1 MFSDI
6 PIHYF
11 SCTHRA
17 IEPSK
22 TLANYENKLKIAGIT
37 RITDITHLDRIGI
50 PVYSAIRPTA
60 QDGGVSI
67 YAGKGAKK
75 EQAKASAMME
85 GFERY
90 SAEKQKID
98 EINSKVANI
107 QEMSNEKFI
116 HPNDLI
122 CSNEVKDLDFEKE
135 NSLEWTLVTD
145 ISTEDEYYI
154 PSNAI
159 FHPYIPKNPSA
170 TAIFK
175 GNTNGLASG
184 NVLEEAVLHGILEV
198 IERDAWSIF
207 ELTKKNKKEIAID
220 KIENPLINS
229 LLDKFKKESIYIKL
243 MDLTADVDIPTIA
256 ATADDTALQD
266 PALLTLGVGTHLN
279 PEIAVLRALTEVAQS
294 RATQIHGTREDT
306 SRAVFMRK
314 AGYIRM
320 KKMNKHYFDSEN
332 EENII
337 DITDIK
343 DKSTKSL
350 KKDIEITTRE
360 LKNNGLDKIL
370 FKDLTREEIG
380 VNVVRVVIPKTE
392 NYAIDPDRLGKRWIN
407 YDENY

>member
-22 TLANYENKLKIAGIT
+22 TLAKYENKLKIAGIT

-50 PVYSAIRPTA
+50 PVFSAIRPTA
-60 QDGGVSI
+60 QGGGVSI

-75 EQAKASAMME
+75 DQAKASAMME

-90 SAEKQKID
+90 SAEKQKQD
-98 EINSKVANI
+98 ELNSKIASV
-107 QEMSNEKFI
+107 QEMSSEKFV

-122 CSNEVKDLDFEKE
+122 LSNEVKDLNFEKE
-135 NSLEWTLVTD
+135 NKIEWTLSTD
-145 ISTEDEYYI
+145 IFTEEEYYI

-159 FHPYIPKNPSA
+159 FHPYIPPNPNPRKDKNVDAS
-170 TAIFK
+170 AIFK

-184 NVLEEAVLHGILEV
+184 NVLEEAALHGILEV

-207 ELTKKNKKEIAID
+207 ELTKKNKKEIDIGT
-220 KIENPLINS
+220 IENPLINS
-229 LLDKFKKESIYIKL
+229 LLEKFEKESINIKL
-243 MDLTADVDIPTIA
+243 MDLTADINIPTIA
-256 ATADDTALQD
+256 ATADDTILQD
-266 PALLTLGVGTHLN
+266 PALLTLGVGTHLD

-314 AGYIRM
+314 AGYVRM
-320 KKMNKHYFDSEN
+320 KKMNKHYFYNESE
-332 EENII
+332 
-337 DITDIK
+337 DR
-343 DKSTKSL
+343 KS
-350 KKDIEITTRE
+350 
-360 LKNNGLDKIL
+360 
-370 FKDLTREEIG
+370 
-380 VNVVRVVIPKTE
+380 VV
-392 NYAIDPDRLGKRWIN
+392 
-407 YDENY
+407 